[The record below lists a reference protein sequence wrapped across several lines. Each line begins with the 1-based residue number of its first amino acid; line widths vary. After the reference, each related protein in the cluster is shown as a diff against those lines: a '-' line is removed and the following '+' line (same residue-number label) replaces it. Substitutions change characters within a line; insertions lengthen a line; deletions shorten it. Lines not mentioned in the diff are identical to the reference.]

1 MDGVIEVDKVFF
13 TESFKGTRTG
23 NMLRKSHKKV
33 KRLKRGIYLR
43 SKFGRYSFR

>member
-23 NMLRKSHKKV
+23 NILRKSHKKGKEIK
-33 KRLKRGIYLR
+33 KRYI
-43 SKFGRYSFR
+43 SKK